1 MAERTPAQWMEVL
14 DRLLDGDRVAFL
26 EFNRL
31 LTAIL
36 TRCRAYDFREDW
48 DDLRQE
54 VLMSVVANAR
64 AGRLRDPEKFVA
76 YVRGITRNKFVD
88 RLKTRLRHHEKQTLP
103 WDDETAAMAE
113 PPAGGESDTEDVWD
127 AVRRLPPEQQRML
140 QGLYREGKTYEQ
152 VAADTGIPLGTMKR
166 WLRGAIE
173 DLRGRLGA
181 RVDPISPRRQTLSKG
196 TEKA

>member
-1 MAERTPAQWMEVL
+1 MAERSPAQWMEIL
-14 DRLLDGDRVAFL
+14 ERLLDGDRVAFL

-31 LTAIL
+31 ITAIL
-36 TRCRAYDFREDW
+36 TQCRAYDFRQDW

-76 YVRGITRNKFVD
+76 YVRGITRNKFID
-88 RLKTRLRHHEKQTLP
+88 RLKTHLRHREKQTLP

-113 PPAGGESDTEDVWD
+113 SAAAADPDPADVWD

-140 QGLYREGKTYEQ
+140 EGLYRQGKTYEQ
-152 VAADTGIPLGTMKR
+152 VAAETGIPLGTMKR
-166 WLRGAIE
+166 WLRAAIE

-181 RVDPISPRRQTLSKG
+181 RVDPNSPRRQTSSKG
-196 TEKA
+196 TEKT